1 MQNRLVALAAVVV
14 ALLFVAYSAAF
25 TINPTNQALVLQFGQ
40 VKRSITESGLY
51 FKIPLVQNVE
61 YIDRRILDLD
71 LESQEVRTSDQKQL
85 IVDAFSRYRIADP
98 VRFYQSVRTVEA
110 GNQRLS
116 TFLQSSLRAV
126 LADAPFFAV
135 VRDQRAQMMDQ
146 IKRLVDTQAR
156 QLGIEVVDVRIRR
169 ADLPV
174 QNGQA
179 VFQRMQTERQREAA
193 ELRARGSEESQRIRA
208 KAAAEREIILAEANR
223 DSERARGEGEAQRNA
238 IFASIVGRD
247 PEFYAFY
254 RSLQAYEAS
263 LKAGDTRMVLS
274 PKSDFFRFFNAP
286 TSIGLPRVPEQP
298 AAAAPAGAEGAA
310 GGGTS
315 NGAGGTAPTTPAPT
329 P

>member
-1 MQNRLVALAAVVV
+1 MSNRLTALAAVFV
-14 ALLFVAYSAAF
+14 ALVVLAYSSAF

-51 FKIPLVQNVE
+51 FKIPLIQNVE
-61 YIDRRILDLD
+61 YIDKRILDLD
-71 LESQEVRTSDQKQL
+71 LESQEVRASDQKQL

-98 VRFYQSVRTVEA
+98 VRFFQSVRTVEA
-110 GNQRLS
+110 ANQRLS

-126 LADAPFFAV
+126 IADAPFFAV
-135 VRDQRAQMMDQ
+135 VRDSRAQMMDQ

-156 QLGIEVVDVRIRR
+156 LLGIEVVDVRIRR
-169 ADLPV
+169 ADLPA
-174 QNGQA
+174 QNSQA
-179 VFQRMQTERQREAA
+179 VFQRMQTERQREAS

-208 KAAAEREIILAEANR
+208 KAAAEREVILAEANR
-223 DSERARGEGEAQRNA
+223 DSERARGEGEAQRNG
-238 IFASIVGRD
+238 IFASVVGRD

-263 LKAGDTRMVLS
+263 MKATDTRMVLS

-286 TSIGLPRVPEQP
+286 TTIGLPHVPETP
-298 AAAAPAGAEGAA
+298 ATPPAEPATPTPTPDAGAAA
-310 GGGTS
+310 
-315 NGAGGTAPTTPAPT
+315 TPAPA

>member
-1 MQNRLVALAAVVV
+1 MPNRLAAAIGALVVL
-14 ALLFVAYSAAF
+14 AIIAYSSAF

-51 FKIPLVQNVE
+51 FKIPLIQNVE
-61 YIDRRILDLD
+61 IIDRRILDLD
-71 LESQEVRTSDQKQL
+71 LESQEVRSSDQKQL
-85 IVDAFSRYRIADP
+85 IVDAFSRYRVADP
-98 VRFYQSVRTVEA
+98 VRFYQTVRTIEA

-116 TFLQSSLRAV
+116 TFLQSSLRAII
-126 LADAPFFAV
+126 ADAPFFDV
-135 VRDQRAQMMDQ
+135 VRDKRQLMMEQ

-169 ADLPV
+169 ADLPT
-174 QNGQA
+174 QNSQA
-179 VFQRMQTERQREAA
+179 IFQRMQTERQREAS

-223 DSERARGEGEAQRNA
+223 DSERSRGDGEAQRNG
-238 IFASIVGRD
+238 IFASIVGKD

-263 LKAGDTRMVLS
+263 LKASDTRMILS

-286 TSIGLPRVPEQP
+286 TALGLPKVAETP
-298 AAAAPAGAEGAA
+298 ATTPAAPAA
-310 GGGTS
+310 
-315 NGAGGTAPTTPAPT
+315 TPAP
-329 P
+329 

>member
-1 MQNRLVALAAVVV
+1 MSNRLAALGAVVV
-14 ALLFVAYSAAF
+14 AAAAVAYSSAF

-40 VKRSITESGLY
+40 VKRAITESGIY
-51 FKIPLVQNVE
+51 FKVPLIQNVE
-61 YIDRRILDLD
+61 FIDRRILDLD
-71 LESQEVRTSDQKQL
+71 LESQEARTSDQKQL
-85 IVDAFSRYRIADP
+85 IVDAFSRYRVADP
-98 VRFYQSVRTVEA
+98 VLFYQAVRTIDA
-110 GNQRLS
+110 ANQRLS

-135 VRDQRAQMMDQ
+135 VRDSRAEMMEQ
-146 IKRLVDTQAR
+146 IKRLVDRQAR

-169 ADLPV
+169 ADLPQ

-179 VFQRMQTERQREAA
+179 VFQRMQTERQREAS

-238 IFASIVGRD
+238 IFASIVGKD

-263 LKAGDTRMVLS
+263 MKAGDTRMVLS

-286 TSIGLPRVPEQP
+286 TKIGLPPVAQEPAAPALAP
-298 AAAAPAGAEGAA
+298 AAA
-310 GGGTS
+310 
-315 NGAGGTAPTTPAPT
+315 PT